1 VLHWDRSVLAAL
13 LAGLSIV
20 MGSVGIASAEPTA
33 PATTVT
39 GSDLDERGLP
49 SPREESLSERPPAS
63 TRWKVIG
70 LGLGTAGLWYASG
83 YGIRALWTQAPGA
96 DDLRIPV
103 AGPFMDLSKT
113 GCPDSHPN
121 CSTFQLVLRTI
132 MVSLDALG
140 QVGGVAIATEG
151 VFMPVASSSA
161 PPSAKTIQRRPV
173 AVGAYPWVEPVGGGG
188 VVLVGRF

>member
-1 VLHWDRSVLAAL
+1 MLHWDRSVLAAL
-13 LAGLSIV
+13 LVGFSI
-20 MGSVGIASAEPTA
+20 
-33 PATTVT
+33 VT
-39 GSDLDERGLP
+39 GSAQVANAEPADLATSVSGSNLDERGLP
-49 SPREESLSERPPAS
+49 SPRAESLSERPPSS

-70 LGLGTAGLWYASG
+70 LGLGTAGLWYAGG
-83 YGIRALWTQAPGA
+83 YGIRALWSQAPGA
-96 DDLRIPV
+96 DDLRIPI
-103 AGPFMDLSKT
+103 AGPFMDLTKT

-161 PPSAKTIQRRPV
+161 SPSAETSQRHSV
-173 AVGAYPWVEPVGGGG
+173 ALAAVPWVEPVGGGG
-188 VVLVGRF
+188 IALVGRF